1 MNIALIDDD
10 VTTNFIHKTKI
21 SKQFPEAKIH
31 LFNNGKEA
39 LDGLLNNNKFEYAF
53 LDLNMPIMNG
63 FEFLQ
68 YHKKLNQ
75 HQKITRIILFIEQDL
90 ADDFIEKNEIYMHLT
105 KPLNDEKINR
115 VFEGK

>member
-1 MNIALIDDD
+1 MDIALIDDD
-10 VTTNFIHKTKI
+10 ITTNFIHKTKI
-21 SKQFPEAKIH
+21 LKYFPEAKIH

-39 LDGLLNNNKFEYAF
+39 LEVLLNNSKFDYAF

-63 FEFLQ
+63 IEFLQ
-68 YHKKLNQ
+68 NHKKLNLN
-75 HQKITRIILFIEQDL
+75 QKIKHIILFIEQDL
-90 ADDFIEKNEIYMHLT
+90 ADDFIEKNEIYMHLK

>member
-10 VTTNFIHKTKI
+10 ITSNFIHKTKI
-21 SKQFPEAKIH
+21 SKQYPKANIK

-39 LDGLLNNNKFEYAF
+39 LDELLNNKFFDYAF
-53 LDLNMPIMNG
+53 LDLNMPVMNG
-63 FEFLQ
+63 IEFLQ
-68 YHKKLNQ
+68 HHKNLNKD
-75 HQKITRIILFIEQDL
+75 QKIKKIILFIEQDV
-90 ADDFIEKNEIYMHLT
+90 ANDFIAKNEIYMRLT